1 MYYQQ
6 EGWLSPTERA
16 SVSASS
22 LMPRLDQRNML
33 RWCKRGLRNII
44 WLHNESHAGMSL
56 PTAVRRVQDLAPG
69 TIAVYVTWIEN
80 EFNACQ
86 THRSMYPSI
95 FNRFPV
101 TQHVSS
107 NVRHFSSFFC
117 TFWHPLVTPLGK
129 SPQMSHG

>member
-69 TIAVYVTWIEN
+69 TIAVYV
-80 EFNACQ
+80 
-86 THRSMYPSI
+86 
-95 FNRFPV
+95 
-101 TQHVSS
+101 
-107 NVRHFSSFFC
+107 VRHFTSIEFSFDPC
-117 TFWHPLVTPLGK
+117 NIYRDCPMGGQNVP
-129 SPQMSHG
+129 